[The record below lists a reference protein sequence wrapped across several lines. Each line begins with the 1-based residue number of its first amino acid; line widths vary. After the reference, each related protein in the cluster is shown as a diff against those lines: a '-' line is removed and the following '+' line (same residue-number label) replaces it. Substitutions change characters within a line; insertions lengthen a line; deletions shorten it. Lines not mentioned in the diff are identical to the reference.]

1 MQDEDMPVG
10 ELRLI
15 DGTQLQDVD
24 EVIEA
29 MEAYGIETKGQFM
42 KVHPIGSQMWPSW
55 SDIFV
60 KPIKCWAMRMQQ
72 IQNMER
78 ERVLSLRKY
87 MSLSNPYV
95 IARVSYT

>member
-1 MQDEDMPVG
+1 MQEEDMPVG

-24 EVIEA
+24 TVMTA
-29 MEAYGIETKGQFM
+29 MEAYGIETKRQFM
-42 KVHPIGSQMWPSW
+42 KIHPIGSQLWPSW
-55 SDIFV
+55 SDIFCG
-60 KPIKCWAMRMQQ
+60 PLKCWAMKMQQ
-72 IQNMER
+72 IQNIER

-95 IARVSYT
+95 IARVS